1 MTTPV
6 SHGAAPPPPPEYRPW
21 KALAIVSKYLWQKA
35 LGSGEDRFH
44 NRRMTRSAFKQ
55 QFLPPPHGEVKEQK
69 KRKHGDG
76 KGQKKRRIRIRDFTI
91 EERMAYGKRVEES
104 DGFDVG
110 QVPDEVLEPGLIRP
124 IPIKS
129 PRGLKEFND
138 LSKLAIKDYNERNGT
153 SYQFAKLIRVNCRSV
168 MGIVYYITFLGKEDR
183 AGAPPKNFQAEVYV
197 WLDEPTIDF
206 CRVEQNFKLP
216 RDASRIQTLETQ
228 ICLLG

>member
-6 SHGAAPPPPPEYRPW
+6 GHGAAPPPPPEYRPW
-21 KALAIVSKYLWQKA
+21 KVALAIVSKHLWQKA

-76 KGQKKRRIRIRDFTI
+76 KGQKKPRIRFRDFTI
-91 EERMAYGKRVEES
+91 DERRDYNKRVKES

-110 QVPDEVLEPGLIRP
+110 EVPDKVLEPGLIRP
-124 IPIKS
+124 IPFKS
-129 PRGLKEFND
+129 PRGVKEFND
-138 LSKLAIKDYNERNGT
+138 LSKLAIEHYNKDNGT
-153 SYQFAKLIRVNCRSV
+153 SYQFAKLIRVNCRCDK
-168 MGIVYYITFLGKEDR
+168 GRVYYITFLGKDDR

-197 WLDEPTIDF
+197 WLDESTIEF
-206 CRVEQNFKLP
+206 CRVEQNSKLP
-216 RDASRIQTLETQ
+216 RGTGEALQQ
-228 ICLLG
+228 